1 MEVNLREKGTMVQAL
16 WDSVN
21 ETTGNLSIVPGLIH
35 SVLKTGAWQ
44 ERIHRGKT
52 YHNDSFLAFIT
63 NKPMQGCGWPPEKV
77 EVLLHDDPVILAEW
91 REATTRPSHRPSES
105 ADNVSTLQPKHGNSL
120 AYTLQRLKQQEP
132 ELFKRV
138 TRGELSA
145 HAAAI
150 QAGFRKKL
158 SVLDQIRRLLP
169 KLNPEQLATLA
180 GELSGL
186 MTEERVILH
195 RETSASTSGN

>member
-35 SVLKTGAWQ
+35 RVLETGAWQ

-52 YHNDSFLAFIT
+52 YRNDNFLSFIT

-77 EVLLHDDPVILAEW
+77 EVLLRDDPVILAEW
-91 REATTRPSHRPSES
+91 REATT
-105 ADNVSTLQPKHGNSL
+105 APKHVHSDGDVITITPRRGTDR
-120 AYTLQRLKQQEP
+120 AYTLQRLKQQNP

-138 TRGELSA
+138 ARGEMSA
-145 HAAAI
+145 NAAAI
-150 QAGFRKKL
+150 EAGFRKKL
-158 SVLDQIRRLLP
+158 SVLDQICKLLP
-169 KLNPEQLATLA
+169 KLTKEERATLKVQ
-180 GELSGL
+180 L
-186 MTEERVILH
+186 
-195 RETSASTSGN
+195 